1 MGFRITGLLRNQI
14 ALKCAK
20 TFDIIGDYLKVLVF
34 IP

>member
-1 MGFRITGLLRNQI
+1 MGFSITELLRNRVG
-14 ALKCAK
+14 LKCAK